1 MGCRKNGQ
9 IARWTTP
16 TIRYKPRAAGMSEI
30 LEIYMTVKQKGAVV
44 IQKSLEEASVCEEG
58 YSWLLSQEETGM
70 LTEGLLATVQVDYKT
85 RVGLRYTTHEKSI
98 DISGSARNEV
108 F

>member
-16 TIRYKPRAAGMSEI
+16 TIRYKPRAAAVSEI

-44 IQKSLEEASVCEEG
+44 IQKSLEEASVSEEG

-85 RVGLRYTTHEKSI
+85 QVGLRYTTHEKSI